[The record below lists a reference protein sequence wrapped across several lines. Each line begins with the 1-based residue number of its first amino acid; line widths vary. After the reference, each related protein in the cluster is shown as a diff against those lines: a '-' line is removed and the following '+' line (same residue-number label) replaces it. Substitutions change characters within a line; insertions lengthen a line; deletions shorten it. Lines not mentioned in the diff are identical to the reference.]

1 MSEAAYGFIGLGNM
15 GGHMAA
21 NMAKHGTAL
30 VVYDKAGTAQRAPDG
45 AAPADSAADVAA
57 RAETVFLCLPDGDIV
72 LSVID
77 ELLDADARRVKCI
90 ADTSTIGIRAAEKGF
105 DACKAAGIEYVDSP
119 ISGGVAGARNAT
131 LAVMFAGSAETF
143 GLLRPVY
150 EQMAKNVFRVGE
162 RAGQG
167 QAMKL
172 LNNFLSGTAMAA
184 TSEAIAFGMG
194 QGLDMK
200 TMLDVLNVS
209 TGRNTATS
217 DKFVN
222 RVLPGTYDAGFLAKL
237 LYKDI
242 RLYREAV
249 TAAQA
254 AEPVSPAVAAVWK
267 KLSDTDPDGD
277 FTRVYPFV
285 RDKKYLS

>member
-1 MSEAAYGFIGLGNM
+1 MSDLPIGFIGLGNM

-21 NMAKHGTAL
+21 NMRRNGTPL
-30 VVYDKAGTAQRAPDG
+30 VVFDKAGTGERAPEG
-45 AAPADSAADVAA
+45 AEQAECAAEVAG
-57 RAETVFLCLPDGDIV
+57 RAETVFLCLPDG
-72 LSVID
+72 SVVHEVI
-77 ELLDADARRVKCI
+77 EKLLESGADSLRRVV
-90 ADTSTIGIRAAEKGF
+90 DTSTIGIAAAEKAFATCAG
-105 DACKAAGIEYVDSP
+105 AGIEYVDSP

-131 LAVMFAGSAETF
+131 LAVMFAGSDETF
-143 GLLRPVY
+143 AVLNPIYLG
-150 EQMAKNVFRVGE
+150 MAKNVFNVGA

-184 TSEAIAFGMG
+184 TSEAVAFGVG

-209 TGRNTATS
+209 TGQNTATK
-217 DKFVN
+217 DKFPN
-222 RVLPGTYDAGFLAKL
+222 RILTETYDAGFLTRL
-237 LYKDI
+237 FYKDV

-249 TAAQA
+249 TGSEAAD
-254 AEPVSPAVAAVWK
+254 PVSPAVAALWE
-267 KLSDTDPDGD
+267 KLYEAGADSD

-285 RDKKYLS
+285 RDKRYR

>member
-1 MSEAAYGFIGLGNM
+1 MDEQIYGFIGLGNM
-15 GGHMAA
+15 GGHMSA
-21 NMAKHGTAL
+21 NMARNGTPL
-30 VVYDKAGTAQRAPDG
+30 LVYDKAGTAERAPKG
-45 AAPADSAADVAA
+45 ASHTESAADLAA
-57 RAETVFLCLPDGDIV
+57 RVETVFLCLPDGDIV
-72 LSVID
+72 ASVID
-77 ELLDADARRVKCI
+77 ELLNAGARSIKRIV
-90 ADTSTIGIRAAEKGF
+90 DTSTIGIQAAEKGF
-105 DACKAAGIEYVDSP
+105 ETCKAAGVEYVDSP

-131 LAVMFAGSAETF
+131 LAVMFAGDAKTF
-143 GLLRPVY
+143 DRLRPVY
-150 EQMAKNVFRVGE
+150 EQMAKNVFHVGQ

-184 TSEAIAFGMG
+184 TSEAIAFGAG

-222 RVLPGTYDAGFLAKL
+222 RVLPGTYDAGFFAKL

-249 TAAQA
+249 TAAGA
-254 AEPVSPAVAAVWK
+254 AEPVSPAVAAVWQ
-267 KLSDTDPDGD
+267 KLNEADPDGD

-285 RDKKYLS
+285 RDKKHL

>member
-1 MSEAAYGFIGLGNM
+1 MDQQVYGFIGLGNM
-15 GGHMAA
+15 GGHMSA
-21 NMAKHGTAL
+21 NMAGKGTAL
-30 VVYDKAGTAQRAPDG
+30 LVYDKAGTAERAPEG
-45 AAPADSAADVAA
+45 ASHATSTTDMASKV
-57 RAETVFLCLPDGDIV
+57 ETVFMCLPDGDVVNAVIQEM
-72 LSVID
+72 LRAESRSVK
-77 ELLDADARRVKCI
+77 RVV
-90 ADTSTIGIRAAEKGF
+90 DTSTIGISAAETAF
-105 DACKAAGIEYVDSP
+105 EICTAAGIEYVDSP

-131 LAVMFAGSAETF
+131 LAVMYAGRTDTF
-143 GLLRPVY
+143 ELLRPVY
-150 EQMAKNVFRVGE
+150 ERMAKNVFHVGE

-184 TSEAIAFGMG
+184 TSEAIAFGIG

-209 TGRNTATS
+209 TGQNTATS

-249 TAAQA
+249 TGAGA
-254 AEPVSPAVAAVWK
+254 AEPVSPAVAAVWQ
-267 KLSDTDPDGD
+267 KLSETDPDGD
-277 FTRVYPFV
+277 FTLVYPFV
-285 RDKKYLS
+285 RDKKYL

>member
-1 MSEAAYGFIGLGNM
+1 MSEQVYGFIGLGNM

-21 NMAKHGTAL
+21 NMAKSGTAL
-30 VVYDKAGTAQRAPDG
+30 AVYDKAGTAERAPHG
-45 AAPADSAADVAA
+45 AFHAASAAQLGSRV
-57 RAETVFLCLPDGDIV
+57 ETVFLCLPDGEV
-72 LSVID
+72 VGTVID
-77 ELLDADARRVKCI
+77 ELINVDSRTLERIV
-90 ADTSTIGIRAAEKGF
+90 DTSTIGIPAAEKGF
-105 DACKAAGIEYVDSP
+105 ETCKAAGVEYVDSP

-131 LAVMFAGSAETF
+131 LAVMFAGAAQTF
-143 GLLRPVY
+143 DLLHPIY
-150 EQMAKNVFRVGE
+150 EHMAKNIFHVGE

-184 TSEAIAFGMG
+184 TSEAIAFGTG

-200 TMLDVLNVS
+200 IMLDALNVS
-209 TGRNTATS
+209 TGQNTATA

-222 RVLPGTYDAGFLAKL
+222 RVLSGTYDAGFLTKL

-249 TAAQA
+249 TAAGA
-254 AEPVSPAVAAVWK
+254 AEPISPAVAALWQ
-267 KLSDTDPDGD
+267 KLQATEPDVD
-277 FTRVYPFV
+277 FTRIYPFV
-285 RDKKYLS
+285 KDKKYL

>member
-1 MSEAAYGFIGLGNM
+1 MNEKAYGFIGLGNM

-30 VVYDKAGTAQRAPDG
+30 VVYDKAGTAGRAPDG
-45 AAPADSAADVAA
+45 AVHARSASDLATKV
-57 RAETVFLCLPDGDIV
+57 ETAFLCLPDGDICAA
-72 LSVID
+72 VID
-77 ELLDADARRVKCI
+77 ELLNAGARTLKRIV
-90 ADTSTIGIRAAEKGF
+90 DTSTIGIPAAEKGF
-105 DACKAAGIEYVDSP
+105 RTCEAAGVEYVDSP

-131 LAVMFAGSAETF
+131 LAIMFAGSAESF
-143 GLLRPVY
+143 ELLKPVY
-150 EQMAKNVFRVGE
+150 AQMAKNIFHVGQ

-184 TSEAIAFGMG
+184 TSEAIAFGEG

-209 TGRNTATS
+209 TGQNTATA

-249 TAAQA
+249 TSAKAAD
-254 AEPVSPAVAAVWK
+254 PVSPSVAAVWR
-267 KLSDTDPDGD
+267 KLSETSPDDD

-285 RDKKYLS
+285 RDKKYL